1 MLHAIDWVHR
11 RENEKPKTIAEIHKE
26 VRQEEEEAR
35 RRSYSDDWSGS
46 SFGGRRRISSDD
58 YTTSPG
64 YDKPRKVVDADGFVS
79 IQKRGNNVRRAV
91 SDVDVTDVYNKQNS
105 QSKKKP
111 AATAV
116 PPSPSSRSRTVT
128 SQIQTADATPKIVEY
143 PDPQEC
149 KDKAKTIFK
158 EYFIG
163 GDTQDAILSIDELV
177 GAGRDNEDHGSIER
191 GAAVI
196 ESGVL
201 LVMEMKQQEVQ
212 KFLAVIKRCLQQ
224 NKIEK
229 DSLPLGL
236 KDPLE
241 FLSDI
246 EIDAPM
252 ARNLLTSIVA
262 YLIRQEALS
271 FDFLLD
277 APEYF
282 RTDCK
287 PAEFAAGVLKV
298 KGDDPSEDDLAV
310 VEKLMTE
317 DDKKNYSSVKEMVA
331 SEK

>member
-1 MLHAIDWVHR
+1 MLR

-26 VRQEEEEAR
+26 VREEEAEAR

-46 SFGGRRRISSDD
+46 SWGGRRRVNSDG
-58 YTTSPG
+58 YTMSPG
-64 YDKPRKVVDADGFVS
+64 YDRPKKVADADGFVQIPKKS
-79 IQKRGNNVRRAV
+79 RGVRRSV
-91 SDVDVTDVYNKQNS
+91 SDDGMSEVYEKQKNNGR
-105 QSKKKP
+105 KKTRSP
-111 AATAV
+111 V
-116 PPSPSSRSRTVT
+116 PPSPTSRSRTVI
-128 SQIQTADATPKIVEY
+128 SQIDASNATPKIVEF

-149 KDKAKTIFK
+149 KDKAKTIMK

-177 GAGRDNEDHGSIER
+177 GAGRDNEDHGSVDR

-212 KFLAVIKRCLQQ
+212 KFLAVVKRCLQQ
-224 NKIEK
+224 KKIEK
-229 DSLPLGL
+229 ESLPLGL

-252 ARNLLTSIVA
+252 ARSLLTSIAA
-262 YLIRQEALS
+262 YWIRQDALA
-271 FDFLLD
+271 FNFLLD

-287 PAEFAAGVLKV
+287 AAEFAAGVLKMR
-298 KGDDPSEDDLAV
+298 GDDHSDDDIGV
-310 VEKLMTE
+310 IEKLMTE
-317 DDKKNYSSVKEMVA
+317 DDKKKYSSAKDMLTPET
-331 SEK
+331 